1 MWEKNVLFSFFYVKK
16 SKQEVKSMIVTQEDL
31 KRLEEERKEE
41 FPEEEI
47 IISRK
52 KLEEMEDYIV
62 QNLVDEMVRTVL
74 TGMRTMSNLER
85 LDWDIN
91 QSSIV
96 NLAKKFIEER
106 KSYSKQELNLEVQ
119 NFLSDIYKR
128 TLKRDR
134 QLLERV

>member
-1 MWEKNVLFSFFYVKK
+1 MWEKNVLFSFFLRQK
-16 SKQEVKSMIVTQEDL
+16 SKQEVKSMIVTQQDL
-31 KRLEEERKEE
+31 KKIEEERKEQ

-74 TGMRTMSNLER
+74 AGMRTMSSLER

-91 QSSIV
+91 QSSIA
-96 NLAKKFIEER
+96 NMARKFVEER

>member
-1 MWEKNVLFSFFYVKK
+1 
-16 SKQEVKSMIVTQEDL
+16 MIVTQEDL
-31 KRLEEERKEE
+31 KRLEKERKEQ

-74 TGMRTMSNLER
+74 TGMRTMSSLER
-85 LDWDIN
+85 MDWDIN

-96 NLAKKFIEER
+96 NLAKKFVEER

-134 QLLERV
+134 QLLEHV